1 MAKNQL
7 SKYNQYATD
16 VISGKK
22 PSCKWERLACERYFN
37 DIKNSKEF
45 YFDTQQAEI
54 RINFIQLLS
63 FSKKEWAGKP
73 FLLEPWEQFI
83 IANIFGWRKVK
94 DGTRRFED
102 ATINIPKKNGK
113 TELAAAIAITVSY
126 VDKMINGEVYM
137 AATARE
143 QAGICLKAAKDMIK
157 LSAAVNPVFEVLAHH
172 IVVKGTGTFI
182 KAVSSE
188 ASTAEGKGAS
198 CVILDEEHEQK
209 TNLLRDNLKS
219 GMAASANP
227 LFISISTAGT
237 NRTSPYYAHIKT
249 CKEILEGVKSDENH
263 FIIIYGTDE
272 NDNWEDPEV
281 WVKANPNYNISVKGD
296 FLKKQHVNTIN
307 EPSTQPNFKTKH
319 LNIWTDTYT
328 TWIAHEIWMKGA
340 QEINIEDYYGREC
353 WCGLDLASSMDFT
366 ALSILIPDG
375 DKFILFWKF
384 WIPEVMAEKRSVAD
398 KLKFTEWARNGFI
411 TLTEGN
417 VTDYDIV
424 QRDIIELNDNM
435 SITKIGYD
443 EHNASQLVT
452 NLTNNNVLMEPF
464 SQSMMNMSAPIKE
477 FERTVMVN
485 GIIHDGNPVMAWMLS
500 NVLIKRDGNDNKRID
515 RGSSTDKVDGAVA
528 TIDALG
534 VYRRDIMNGD
544 VYFIA

>member
-1 MAKNQL
+1 MAKKKL
-7 SKYNQYATD
+7 SIYDQYAHD

-22 PSCKWERLACERYFN
+22 LSCKWEKLACERYFS
-37 DIKNSKEF
+37 DLKSQKEF
-45 YFDTQQAEI
+45 YFDAEQAEI
-54 RINFIQLLS
+54 RIKFIQLLS

-94 DGTRRFED
+94 DGSRRFED

-126 VDKMINGEVYM
+126 VDQMVNGEVYM

-157 LSAAVNPVFEVLAHH
+157 FSGHVKPVFEILAHH

-237 NRTSPYYAHIKT
+237 NRTSPYYTHIKI
-249 CKEILEGVKSDENH
+249 CKEILEKIKTDENH
-263 FIIIYGTDE
+263 FIIIYGADE
-272 NDNWEDPEV
+272 DDNWEDEKV
-281 WVKANPNYNISVKGD
+281 WIKANPNYGISVKKD
-296 FLKKQHVNTIN
+296 FLRKQHTNTVN

-328 TWIAHEIWMKGA
+328 TWIAHEIWMKGKRD
-340 QEINIEDYYGREC
+340 IKIEDYYGREC

-366 ALSILIPDG
+366 ALSILFPENDG
-375 DKFILFWKF
+375 YTLFYKF
-384 WIPEVMAEKRSVAD
+384 WIPEVMAGKRSEAD
-398 KLKFTEWARNGFI
+398 KLHFNSWSKQGFI
-411 TLTEGN
+411 TLTDGN

-424 QRDIIELNDNM
+424 QRDIVELSSKFN
-435 SITKIGYD
+435 IKKIGYD
-443 EHNASQLVT
+443 DKNASQLVT
-452 NLTNNNVLMEPF
+452 NLMNNSVEMEVF
-464 SQSMMNMSAPIKE
+464 SQNMQSMSPNIKD
-477 FERTVMVN
+477 FERKVHDFKVN
-485 GIIHDGNPVMAWMLS
+485 HDGNPVMSWMLG
-500 NVLIKRDGNDNKRID
+500 NALLVRDGNDNKRID
-515 RGSSTDKVDGAVA
+515 RGKSTDKVDGVLA
-528 TIDALG
+528 TLDALG
-534 VYRRDIMNGD
+534 VYNRDMATYEQYI
-544 VYFIA
+544 VA